1 MGGIIVERGWLTR
14 LICSLSSRKLSCG
27 YMYCSYSWHKPL
39 SKRQIVRDK
48 LFVLLKRTRQGWEFT
63 LSLIRSFPQNRS
75 FLRATVSDSLFK
87 KSDVND
93 SVVIRANRSIK
104 KFVFFL
110 CFWQFFPL
118 LCLRANHSRRSS
130 LIRSFLKSD
139 MRDSLRSLR
148 TKERRERFDLFHERI
163 ALLLTKIE
171 QIARKTLG
179 RCIPW
184 FVPGIIRFHCA
195 VNNVS
200 TVFH

>member
-118 LCLRANHSRRSS
+118 LCLRANHSRLFFKERHEGFAQVAQDKRATGA
-130 LIRSFLKSD
+130 IRSFSRANRSFAHKNRANCSKNPGT
-139 MRDSLRSLR
+139 MYTMVCTRHHKISLCSKQR
-148 TKERRERFDLFHERI
+148 
-163 ALLLTKIE
+163 
-171 QIARKTLG
+171 
-179 RCIPW
+179 
-184 FVPGIIRFHCA
+184 
-195 VNNVS
+195 
-200 TVFH
+200 